1 MNRQP
6 SFFFL
11 CDTLKQVLSNFNN
24 ADRLPFV
31 GLFSLALDLAG
42 FLFSSSDPPR
52 GISISLSLLIVSTET
67 EIEREVHC
75 FEFIHTTN
83 SYAKTIL
90 FVLVLN
96 VDTKTSWINWD
107 DFFSWIKSSF
117 CLPSTCR
124 AAGLD
129 SPINSSS
136 DDNELLSELMS
147 ASQTLSSLK

>member
-24 ADRLPFV
+24 AERLPFV

-96 VDTKTSWINWD
+96 VDTKTS
-107 DFFSWIKSSF
+107 
-117 CLPSTCR
+117 
-124 AAGLD
+124 
-129 SPINSSS
+129 
-136 DDNELLSELMS
+136 
-147 ASQTLSSLK
+147 